1 MNIYD
6 KLLGG
11 IGIALVAMAVGFF
24 VLPPIGL
31 ALSVFTLGLVGAA
44 MFVFTPTDT
53 TPVAPNTVY
62 HSDD

>member
-11 IGIALVAMAVGFF
+11 IGVSIILMLAGFLLLPPVGFVAS
-24 VLPPIGL
+24 VL
-31 ALSVFTLGLVGAA
+31 TLGLVACA
-44 MFVFTPTDT
+44 MFVFTPVDT
-53 TPVAPNTVY
+53 PTTVSY